1 VTFYTD
7 NVNSQQ
13 PKEQSMKD
21 VRVASVQFNHRANDK
36 TYNLSVIQR
45 YVEQAAKLNVSI
57 IVFPEMCI
65 TGYWHVSTLSEP
77 EIRTLAEYVP
87 QGATC
92 QALLAMSAQ
101 YKISIGAGLIEM
113 DDKGRLYNT
122 YVMAMTDGRLAK
134 HRKLHT
140 FVSRY
145 MESGNDYTVF
155 DTPHGCR
162 VGILICWD
170 NNLVENARIT
180 ALNGADI
187 LVAPHQ
193 TGGCHSRSPNAMGL
207 IDPQLWYDR
216 KQNPEAIRE
225 EMQGH
230 KGREWLM
237 RWLPSRAH
245 DNGMFLIFSNG
256 VGVDMDE
263 VRTGNAMILN
273 PYGQILAET
282 DSVDEDM
289 VIADLK
295 AQELEMCT
303 GRRWIRGRR
312 PELYQA
318 LTTKGH
324 ELSAFDARFS
334 EE

>member
-1 VTFYTD
+1 
-7 NVNSQQ
+7 
-13 PKEQSMKD
+13 MKD
-21 VRVASVQFNHRANDK
+21 VRVASVQFNHKANDK
-36 TYNLSVIQR
+36 IYNLSVIKH
-45 YVEQAAKLNVSI
+45 YVEKAALLDVKI
-57 IVFPEMCI
+57 IVFPEMCV
-65 TGYWHVSTLSEP
+65 TGYWHVSKLSRSEIQTLSE
-77 EIRTLAEYVP
+77 RVP
-87 QGATC
+87 QGETC
-92 QALLAMSAQ
+92 QALLVMSAKH
-101 YKISIGAGLIEM
+101 KISIGAGLIEI
-113 DDKGRLYNT
+113 DDAGNLYNT
-122 YVMAMTDGRLAK
+122 YIMAMPDGRLKK

-140 FVSRY
+140 FVSKH
-145 MESGNDYTVF
+145 MASGSEYTVF

-180 ALNGADI
+180 ALKGADI

-193 TGGCHSRSPNAMGL
+193 TGGCNSRSPNAMGL
-207 IDPQLWYDR
+207 IDTQLWYDR
-216 KQNPEAIRE
+216 KQNPDAIRK
-225 EMQGH
+225 EMQGQ

-273 PYGQILAET
+273 PYGQIIAET
-282 DSVDEDM
+282 DCVEDDM

-295 AQELEMCT
+295 AHELDMCT

-312 PELYQA
+312 PELYQP
-318 LTTKGH
+318 LTAKGS
-324 ELSAFDARFS
+324 ELSPFDARFS
-334 EE
+334 EEKID

>member
-1 VTFYTD
+1 MQD
-7 NVNSQQ
+7 I
-13 PKEQSMKD
+13 
-21 VRVASVQFNHRANDK
+21 RVASVQFNHRANDK
-36 TYNLSVIQR
+36 HYNISIIQH
-45 YVEQAAKLNVSI
+45 YVEEAAKLDVSI

-65 TGYWHVSTLSEP
+65 TGYWHVSKLSKREVQG
-77 EIRTLAEYVP
+77 LAEFVP
-87 QGATC
+87 QGEISL
-92 QALLAMSAQ
+92 ALLAMSEKYQ
-101 YKISIGAGLIEM
+101 ISIGAGLIEI
-113 DDKGRLYNT
+113 DEKGKLYNT
-122 YVMAMTDGRLAK
+122 YLVAMPDGRLAK

-140 FVSRY
+140 FVSQH
-145 MESGNDYTVF
+145 MTSGNEYTVF

-170 NNLVENARIT
+170 NNLIENARIT
-180 ALNGADI
+180 ALKGADI
-187 LVAPHQ
+187 LLAPHQ
-193 TGGCHSRSPNAMGL
+193 TGGCDSRSPNAMGL
-207 IDPQLWYDR
+207 IDTQLWYNR
-216 KQNPEAIRE
+216 KQNPEAIRQ
-225 EMQGH
+225 EMHGH

-256 VGVDMDE
+256 VGVDMNE

-282 DSVDEDM
+282 DSVDNDM

-295 AQELEMCT
+295 AQDLDMCT

-312 PELYQA
+312 PELYQP
-318 LTTKGH
+318 LTVKAN

-334 EE
+334 KEEIG